1 MQPGQVL
8 RLVATDQGSE
18 KDAPAWAEKTGN
30 IIMDSSKEDKE
41 FTFII
46 KVN

>member
-1 MQPGQVL
+1 MQHRQVL
-8 RLVATDQGSE
+8 RLVAMDQGSE
-18 KDAPAWAEKTGN
+18 RDAPAWAEKTGN
-30 IIMDSSKEDKE
+30 IIMDSSEEDKE